1 MGAKR
6 GKNNSAKRAQRIY
19 SRPKEKKS
27 KIRLHWLVPVA
38 SPPHASSKRHPPQ
51 RKVLRISPRAHG
63 STKFTILNPSK
74 NALGS
79 PFMRI
84 NETTGQRR
92 KILQSAALLTIGI
105 TLVVLSAMI
114 RASKPAVQ
122 LSTSFTQEP
131 VKIDSRLITG
141 PSSNTPERIIIPQTK
156 IDIPISVSPIINGY
170 WKVYEDRAGYGIGSG
185 IPGESGNV
193 VIFAH
198 AREGLFLP
206 LKEIKTGDLVY
217 LLTSGSYLSYKVK
230 NIKEVLPN
238 QTEVI
243 SPTLNQTLT
252 LYTCSGFLDK
262 ERLIVIAEPI

>member
-1 MGAKR
+1 M
-6 GKNNSAKRAQRIY
+6 
-19 SRPKEKKS
+19 
-27 KIRLHWLVPVA
+27 
-38 SPPHASSKRHPPQ
+38 
-51 RKVLRISPRAHG
+51 
-63 STKFTILNPSK
+63 
-74 NALGS
+74 
-79 PFMRI
+79 
-84 NETTGQRR
+84 
-92 KILQSAALLTIGI
+92 
-105 TLVVLSAMI
+105 
-114 RASKPAVQ
+114 
-122 LSTSFTQEP
+122 
-131 VKIDSRLITG
+131 
-141 PSSNTPERIIIPQTK
+141 
-156 IDIPISVSPIINGY
+156 
-170 WKVYEDRAGYGIGSG
+170 YEDRAGYGIGSG